1 MNHLFSNLRY
11 WLGVDHLAQVRR
23 HGLRNHLRYV
33 FNFNVDRV
41 VVNLQRD
48 LDDLPPLEV
57 PEGLTFRPAD
67 LRDAADRAHWIRLVN
82 AAYFDATEDDRS
94 AERLLST
101 HAFLTDMEVFFL
113 CRDDRPIATVST
125 GVFRN
130 APTFGG
136 DARIA
141 VDPAEQG
148 QGLGRTLILFALH
161 RLRSK
166 GLTHAEAVIT
176 LKREQSLRLHFKLDF
191 QIPPHRRQWNFDI
204 QRRMWPVRWLVHSR
218 LRRIQRG
225 CIAPT
230 HGQSSTPV

>member
-11 WLGVDHLAQVRR
+11 WLAVDHLAQVRR

-57 PEGLTFRPAD
+57 PGGLTFRPAD
-67 LRDAADRAHWIRLVN
+67 LTLAEDRAHWIRLVN
-82 AAYFDATEDDRS
+82 GAYPDATEDDHS

-113 CRDDRPIATVST
+113 CRGDRPIAKVST

-176 LKREQSLRLHFKLDF
+176 LKREQSLRLHFKLGF

-204 QRRMWPVRWLVHSR
+204 QRRMWPVRQLVKAR
-218 LRRIQRG
+218 LLRIQRASLG
-225 CIAPT
+225 T
-230 HGQSSTPV
+230 KTGQASTSV

>member
-1 MNHLFSNLRY
+1 MQGFIENLRH
-11 WLGVDHLAQVRR
+11 WLGVDHLAQIRK
-23 HGLRNHLRYV
+23 HGLRSHLRYV

-41 VVNLQRD
+41 VVNLHRE
-48 LDDLPPLEV
+48 LDALPPLNV
-57 PEGLTFRPAD
+57 PEGLSFRPAD

-113 CRDDRPIATVST
+113 CRGDRPIATVST
-125 GVFRN
+125 GVFRS

-161 RLRSK
+161 HLRSK

-176 LKREQSLRLHFKLDF
+176 LKREVSLRLHFKLGF
-191 QIPPHRRQWNFDI
+191 QIPPYRSQWNFDI
-204 QRRMWPVRWLVHSR
+204 QRRMWPVRQLVKAR
-218 LRRIQRG
+218 LRRIQRASLG
-225 CIAPT
+225 P
-230 HGQSSTPV
+230 